1 MAGDLTDREVINQI
15 LDGDTDRFQ
24 VIVDRYKNLVYSLA
38 LRMLAD
44 AGEADDLAQDAFIR
58 AYRFLHTYR
67 DEFRFSTWIS
77 RIVVNLYKDRF
88 KKSTLPMADEE
99 ELARQPDDR
108 NNPEQETMRNIRRRD
123 IVSIVGRL
131 DEKYREVVV
140 LYFFEEFS
148 YEEIG
153 EILGLPMGTVKSR
166 LNRAK
171 AILLAEYGGALE
183 KWRS

>member
-1 MAGDLTDREVINQI
+1 MAQELTDREVINQI
-15 LDGDTDRFQ
+15 IDGETDQFQ
-24 VIVDRYKNLVYSLA
+24 ILVDRYKNLVYSLA
-38 LRMLAD
+38 LRMLSD
-44 AGEADDLAQDAFIR
+44 ASEADDLAQEAFIR
-58 AYRFLHTYR
+58 AYRFIHTYK
-67 DEFRFSTWIS
+67 DEFKFSTWIS
-77 RIVVNLYKDRF
+77 RIVINLFKDRF
-88 KKSTLPMADEE
+88 KRASLPMADEE
-99 ELARQPDDR
+99 ELAYQADDK
-108 NNPEQETMRNIRRRD
+108 NNPEQETMRNIRRAD

-171 AILLAEYGGALE
+171 AILLTEYGGSLE